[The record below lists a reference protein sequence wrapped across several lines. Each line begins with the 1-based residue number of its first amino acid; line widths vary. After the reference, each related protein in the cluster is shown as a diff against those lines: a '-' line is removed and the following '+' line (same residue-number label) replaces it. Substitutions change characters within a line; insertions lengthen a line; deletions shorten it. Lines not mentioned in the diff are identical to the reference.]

1 MTARIFR
8 SALFELSSAVRT
20 RRAIVLMLIYLAL
33 SLLVMNGAIS
43 ALGRME
49 THLAEIMQVDSAG
62 GKSGTVSAALWKS
75 KSFQRLVRG
84 IIDDSLVYDDI
95 CGRHPAE
102 LVYAWAVFLLVPLL
116 AVTLCADRIAVEMRS
131 GSVKYMLMR
140 LSRAEWTLGK
150 YIGNASLILCSLLAG
165 SLVAWT
171 VAAFRL
177 GGADVPAL
185 LPAMLLWSLK
195 AWFLSLAWI
204 GLALG
209 VSHFFRSSSRASG
222 VAMIVMVLFSVIPSA
237 ISFFAAGPVW
247 GKLTVLTRLFPSS
260 VEGPLWRS
268 SFLPVAASAVWLVML
283 GLLYL
288 SLGYARFARRDV
300 R

>member
-1 MTARIFR
+1 MARIFR

-33 SLLVMNGAIS
+33 SLLVMNGAIT
-43 ALGRME
+43 ALGKME

-62 GKSGTVSAALWKS
+62 GRSGTVSAALWKS

-84 IIDDSLVYDDI
+84 MIDDTLVYDDI

-102 LVYAWAVFLLVPLL
+102 LVYAYAVFLLVPLL
-116 AVTLCADRIAVEMRS
+116 TVMLCADKIAVEMKS

-140 LSRAEWTLGK
+140 LTRAEWTLGK
-150 YIGNASLILCSLLAG
+150 YFGNALLILCGLLAG
-165 SLVAWT
+165 ALVAWA

-185 LPAMLLWSLK
+185 LPAMMLWSVK
-195 AWFLSLAWI
+195 AWFLSLAWL

-209 VSHFFRSSSRASG
+209 VSHCFRSSSLATG
-222 VAMIVMVLFSVIPSA
+222 VAGIAMVLFAIIPSM
-237 ISFFAAGPVW
+237 ISFFADGPVW
-247 GKLTVLTRLFPSS
+247 GRLTVLVRLFPSS
-260 VEGPLWRS
+260 VDGALWRA
-268 SFLPVAASAVWLVML
+268 SFLPVAASAVWLAML
-283 GLLYL
+283 GLFYL